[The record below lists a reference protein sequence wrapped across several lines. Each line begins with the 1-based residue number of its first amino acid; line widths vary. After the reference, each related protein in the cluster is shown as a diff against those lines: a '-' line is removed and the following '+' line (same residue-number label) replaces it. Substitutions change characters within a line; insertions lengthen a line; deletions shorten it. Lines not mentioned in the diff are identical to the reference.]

1 MIYIIGFILV
11 GLLGFFIGFLIY
23 NPKRIE
29 IIHSNSIIKETNIK
43 LHEENG
49 RLRESIEEGKKELDS
64 IISKQRYMQDTIND
78 SIEEY
83 KKAKVSEAEL
93 YVEKETE
100 KTKIL
105 YEQYMAEYKNEYLN
119 LMSASAQEFY
129 KDSQSMKADKALL
142 ETTLKELRSS
152 VDAAVES
159 AKRDVDQ
166 KNKEQ
171 FYRLIIS
178 NSDMEEIKKLQ
189 EIIPYLKNPEALNKV
204 IWKVYYENPT
214 TDLIGRI
221 LGKNTI
227 TGIYKITN
235 IVNQMCYVGQAVDM
249 GSRWKQHIKRG
260 LGAET
265 PTRNKLYPAM
275 AEFGLTSFTFEL
287 IEECDRDNLDEKED
301 FWQDYYHAKDFGY
314 SIK

>member
-1 MIYIIGFILV
+1 M
-11 GLLGFFIGFLIY
+11 
-23 NPKRIE
+23 
-29 IIHSNSIIKETNIK
+29 
-43 LHEENG
+43 
-49 RLRESIEEGKKELDS
+49 
-64 IISKQRYMQDTIND
+64 
-78 SIEEY
+78 
-83 KKAKVSEAEL
+83 

-129 KDSQSMKADKALL
+129 KDSQTMKADKALL

-235 IVNQMCYVGQAVDM
+235 IAN
-249 GSRWKQHIKRG
+249 
-260 LGAET
+260 
-265 PTRNKLYPAM
+265 
-275 AEFGLTSFTFEL
+275 
-287 IEECDRDNLDEKED
+287 
-301 FWQDYYHAKDFGY
+301 
-314 SIK
+314 